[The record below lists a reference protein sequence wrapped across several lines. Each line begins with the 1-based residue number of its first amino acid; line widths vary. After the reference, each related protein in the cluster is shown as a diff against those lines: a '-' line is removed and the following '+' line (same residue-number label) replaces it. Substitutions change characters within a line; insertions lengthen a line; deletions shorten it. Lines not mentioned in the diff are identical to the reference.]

1 MKRLTILI
9 LLLLV
14 STTVMAQK
22 VCKIEGK
29 IIDRPD
35 DKILWLAPNN
45 TDYRV
50 VDPIEIEIR
59 KDGTFSYDMEFEHSQ
74 LYCLV
79 FKSEVERSYFYSYHF
94 LLEDGT
100 VSFEIYNED
109 KYKDRKIEGGKLN
122 KQFHYIDVEIGKK
135 YSKKL
140 EPLYEKLS
148 NNEQNNVYSQEFLIW
163 IEEIQQEGLSIELR
177 DSLYAVRNYLDDNN
191 MVYNEAGKALKAEID
206 EYESAIESEQW
217 AEISKEANEATLASL
232 NRQVNANSYYAN
244 LALNTKH
251 KELLYKNFSK
261 KYSDNPMYQQI
272 EIDVLGNEIKEG
284 SDFIDFE
291 APDLEG
297 NMHKLSDLIKGKV
310 VVLDLWASWCG
321 PCMRT
326 TKSFIPVWEKYKDRG
341 FDIVGVARENNNTTA
356 MEAAIERIGMEWL
369 NLVELNDRAE
379 VWAKYA
385 AGNGGGKV
393 ILIDSKGKIVAMGF
407 KATELEEHLE
417 KLLK

>member
-1 MKRLTILI
+1 MKRLTILT
-9 LLLLV
+9 LLLLA
-14 STTVMAQK
+14 STAVMAQK

-29 IIDRPD
+29 ITDRPD

-50 VDPIEIEIR
+50 VDPIEIEIQE
-59 KDGTFSYDMEFEHSQ
+59 DGTFSYDMEFEYSQ
-74 LYCLV
+74 LYSLV
-79 FKSEVERSYFYSYHF
+79 FKSEVKRGYFYSYHF
-94 LLEDGT
+94 LLEDGI
-100 VSFEIYNED
+100 VSFEIYPED
-109 KYKDRKIEGGKLN
+109 RYKDRKIEGGKLN
-122 KQFHYIDVEIGKK
+122 KQYSYIDTEIYKK
-135 YSKKL
+135 YSGKL
-140 EPLYEKLS
+140 EPLYDKLNDEK
-148 NNEQNNVYSQEFLIW
+148 NNVYTQELLTW
-163 IEEIQQEGLSIELR
+163 REAIQQEGLSIEQR
-177 DSLYAVRNYLDDNN
+177 DSLYAVKNYLDDND
-191 MVYNEAGKALKAEID
+191 MVYNEVGKALKAEIN
-206 EYESAIESEQW
+206 ECQSAIESEQW

-232 NRQVNANSYYAN
+232 NRQVNANSYYVD
-244 LALNTKH
+244 LALNAKH

-272 EIDVLGNEIKEG
+272 EMDVLGNEIKEG

-326 TKSFIPVWEKYKDRG
+326 TKSFIPVWEKYKDKG
-341 FDIVGVARENNNTTA
+341 FDIVGVARENNNTEA

-393 ILIDSKGKIVAMGF
+393 ILIDSEGKIVAMGF
-407 KATELEEHLE
+407 KAAELEEHLE